1 METKKQIEKNM
12 WELFFKKN
20 NFYKSKLDKREKE
33 IKFLLTKYTEKEL
46 WKILEKKG
54 IRSHNKWEQER
65 KNKEQINWKELKEIV
80 KTMQKYRDTNYLK
93 IFIQGNDHIYLS
105 SPIYQHKDYNKSTFC
120 LNTDHNWD
128 ICKKANNI
136 ILGYEKINN

>member
-1 METKKQIEKNM
+1 MKKQTERNM
-12 WELFFKKN
+12 WELFFKNN
-20 NFYKSKLDKREKE
+20 NFYKSKLDKRKKE

-46 WKILEKKG
+46 WKILEKKQM
-54 IRSHNKWEQER
+54 RSLNKRVQER

-80 KTMQKYRDTNYLK
+80 RVMKRSRNTNYLK
-93 IFIQGNDHIYLS
+93 IFVQGNNHIYLA
-105 SPIYQHKDYNKSTFC
+105 SPFYQHNDYNKSTFC

-136 ILGYEKINN
+136 ISGYEKINN

>member
-12 WELFFKKN
+12 WELFLKN
-20 NFYKSKLDKREKE
+20 NLFFSSKLDKRKRE
-33 IKFLLTKYTEKEL
+33 IKFLLKKYTEKEL
-46 WKILEKKG
+46 WKVLEKRY
-54 IRSHNKWEQER
+54 IRSHYKWY
-65 KNKEQINWKELKEIV
+65 NKEYEQIDWKKLKEIV

-93 IFIQGNDHIYLS
+93 IFIQGNNHIYLA
-105 SPIYQHKDYNKSTFC
+105 SPIYEHRDYNKSIFC
-120 LNTDHNWD
+120 INTDHNWD

>member
-1 METKKQIEKNM
+1 MKKQTEKNM
-12 WELFFKKN
+12 WELFLKNN
-20 NFYKSKLDKREKE
+20 NFYKSKLDKRKKE

-46 WKILEKKG
+46 WKILEKKCM
-54 IRSHNKWEQER
+54 RSHSVWYNKDY
-65 KNKEQINWKELKEIV
+65 KQINWEKLKEIV
-80 KTMQKYRDTNYLK
+80 RIMKRSRNTNYLK
-93 IFIQGNDHIYLS
+93 IFIQGNRHIYLT
-105 SPIYQHKDYNKSTFC
+105 SPIYEHKDYNKSTFC

>member
-1 METKKQIEKNM
+1 MEKQTEKNM
-12 WELFFKKN
+12 WELFLKNN
-20 NFYKSKLDKREKE
+20 NFYKSKIDKRKRE
-33 IKFLLTKYTEKEL
+33 IKFLLTKYTENEL
-46 WKILEKKG
+46 WKILEKKQM
-54 IRSHNKWEQER
+54 RSHSNWYNKDY
-65 KNKEQINWKELKEIV
+65 EQINWEKLKEIV
-80 KTMQKYRDTNYLK
+80 RVMKKSRNTNYLK
-93 IFIQGNDHIYLS
+93 IFIQGNNHIYLA

>member
-1 METKKQIEKNM
+1 MKKQTEKNM
-12 WELFFKKN
+12 WEIFFKNN
-20 NFYKSKLDKREKE
+20 NFYKSKLDKRKKE

-46 WKILEKKG
+46 WKILEKKQM
-54 IRSHNKWEQER
+54 RSHNKWVQER

-80 KTMQKYRDTNYLK
+80 EIMKKSRNTNYLK
-93 IFIQGNDHIYLS
+93 IFIQGNNHIYLA
-105 SPIYQHKDYNKSTFC
+105 SPIYQQKDYNKSTFC
-120 LNTDHNWD
+120 LNTEHNWD

>member
-1 METKKQIEKNM
+1 MEKQTEKNM
-12 WELFFKKN
+12 WELFFKNN
-20 NFYKSKLDKREKE
+20 NFYKSKLDKRKKE

-46 WKILEKKG
+46 WKILEKKCM
-54 IRSHNKWEQER
+54 RSHSVWYNKDY
-65 KNKEQINWKELKEIV
+65 EQINWEKLKEIV
-80 KTMQKYRDTNYLK
+80 RIMKKSRNTDYLR
-93 IFIQGNDHIYLS
+93 IFIQGNNHIYLA
-105 SPIYQHKDYNKSTFC
+105 SPIYQHKDYNKRTFC

>member
-1 METKKQIEKNM
+1 MKKQTEKNM
-12 WELFFKKN
+12 WELFFKNN
-20 NFYKSKLDKREKE
+20 NFYKSKLDKRKKE

-46 WKILEKKG
+46 WKILEKKY
-54 IRSHNKWEQER
+54 IRSNNKWLQER
-65 KNKEQINWKELKEIV
+65 KNNEQINWKELKEIV
-80 KTMQKYRDTNYLK
+80 KIMKKSRNTNYLK
-93 IFIQGNDHIYLS
+93 IFIQGNNHIYLT